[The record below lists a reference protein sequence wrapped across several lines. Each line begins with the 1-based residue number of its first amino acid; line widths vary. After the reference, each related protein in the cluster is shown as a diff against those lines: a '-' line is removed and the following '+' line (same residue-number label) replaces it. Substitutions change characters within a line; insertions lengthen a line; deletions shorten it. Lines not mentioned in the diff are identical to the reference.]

1 MIWNLYMKKNQ
12 DLAFQK
18 KEKKREI
25 QGSPD
30 WSFKKKDSPY
40 WLPGRNHKIVKKS
53 TLPIKLT
60 KKLLT
65 LIQNHLPQ
73 QHGPRGHFG
82 LKLRHIHAD
91 SNKRGNLL
99 LKFFSL
105 WIQLGGGGGQRATLK
120 GYGSPRML
128 QGYDIFSSF
137 RGHAMSPEAGGS
149 YMKMRK
155 IRGSWYRVS
164 V

>member
-1 MIWNLYMKKNQ
+1 MNSI
-12 DLAFQK
+12 
-18 KEKKREI
+18 RR
-25 QGSPD
+25 
-30 WSFKKKDSPY
+30 
-40 WLPGRNHKIVKKS
+40 GRGAAGNAK
-53 TLPIKLT
+53 
-60 KKLLT
+60 
-65 LIQNHLPQ
+65 
-73 QHGPRGHFG
+73 G
-82 LKLRHIHAD
+82 L
-91 SNKRGNLL
+91 
-99 LKFFSL
+99 
-105 WIQLGGGGGQRATLK
+105 LK